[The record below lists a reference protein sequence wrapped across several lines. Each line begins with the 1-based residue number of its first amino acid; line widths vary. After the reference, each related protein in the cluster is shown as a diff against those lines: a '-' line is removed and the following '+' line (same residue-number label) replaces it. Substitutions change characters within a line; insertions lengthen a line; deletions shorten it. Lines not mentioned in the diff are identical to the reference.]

1 MPVDI
6 MIGGEDQARTCF
18 FHLRMM
24 ARALKQAGVVEYDE
38 PVDTLLAIGMVKSK
52 GRKMSKTEGNT
63 VDPKD
68 LIERYGTD
76 ALRFAIL
83 VAAAP
88 ENDFNWSNSMVRQAY
103 AFLNKVWH
111 FCLRVCPEIRFD
123 FFAADAKID
132 LDYSLTRKLA
142 HQAEIA
148 TSRITEAISQNQLH
162 LVASNLEKFFERI
175 EGYEQEAVKRRKSLD
190 ERDRRALSV
199 ATSLFLR
206 MLTPLCPHIAEE
218 LWALLG
224 GNHTIA
230 QAAWPI
236 ALPASS

>member
-1 MPVDI
+1 MV
-6 MIGGEDQARTCF
+6 
-18 FHLRMM
+18 

-68 LIERYGTD
+68 LIERYGAD
-76 ALRFAIL
+76 ALRLAIL
-83 VAAAP
+83 AAAAP

-103 AFLNKVWH
+103 AFLNKVWN
-111 FCLRVCPEIRFD
+111 FCRRVGPEIRFD
-123 FFAADAKID
+123 FFAAAARID

-142 HQAEIA
+142 RQAEIA
-148 TSRITEAISQNQLH
+148 TSRITEAISQNQFH

-190 ERDRRALSV
+190 ERDLMALSV

-218 LWALLG
+218 VWALLG
-224 GNHTIA
+224 GHSTIA
-230 QAAWPI
+230 EAPWPV
-236 ALPASS
+236 AVPVSS